1 LNFFS
6 PWSSYYIFCLLNLI
20 RLDFNS
26 NSIVN
31 IIERNQVW
39 ENIYLVYV
47 GLVLQIPNS
56 LKILKK
62 KKSHVLE
69 NFGPSDRGV
78 IRTRNKI

>member
-62 KKSHVLE
+62 KKPCTWKFWAIGSWGH
-69 NFGPSDRGV
+69 
-78 IRTRNKI
+78 